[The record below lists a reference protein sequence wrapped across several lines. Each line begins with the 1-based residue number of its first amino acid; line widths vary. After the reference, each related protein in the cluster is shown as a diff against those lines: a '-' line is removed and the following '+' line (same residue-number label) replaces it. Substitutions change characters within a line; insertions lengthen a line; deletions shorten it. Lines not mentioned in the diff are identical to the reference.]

1 MNGKH
6 FRVCSLP
13 GQGHVGFATAKK
25 IGCHARRNRQKRRAR
40 EALNASDFPI
50 VGLDIAVLVRDGA
63 DAVGFDELT
72 EELKRLLEET
82 QRRWAGSL
90 ESS

>member
-1 MNGKH
+1 MNGRH

-13 GQGHVGFATAKK
+13 GTGLVGVATTKR

-40 EALNASDFPI
+40 EAVNAT
-50 VGLDIAVLVRDGA
+50 GLGFVDLDMAVLVRETA
-63 DAVGFDELT
+63 DKTSFDELT

-82 QRRWAGSL
+82 RQRWDGS
-90 ESS
+90 SGSD